1 MLVCSVSLESGPSTL
16 SNGTPMRI
24 SPVFLA
30 LPLLLTACKNDGE
43 ADDTSA
49 IGLFDG
55 LFDGVATGMNFPLDI
70 GVAPDDPIT
79 EDEIEGGDIY
89 VANYGT
95 SEIMW
100 VRDPSDDPD
109 SGDAQSIFDGAS
121 VGFAGAMAVSVPT
134 HARVWAAFEQGGEG
148 DAGGI
153 AILDQ
158 DGALIST
165 IDGSANAEAFANPG
179 GLCYGGRSADGAIA
193 YFYLVNLGDGT
204 AWRIEAGSLDGDA
217 LAFTQIGSG
226 LATGTPGNPGTP
238 GNGLTSTSDLP
249 DGGAR
254 GCVYQLGSLYVAD
267 MQNDRIVRF
276 DDAASDDGIDGVA
289 LEDLDAGLLND
300 PTDLSVNAEGY
311 LIIISYENAQA
322 FLTVELPRGG
332 FIDNGLQNLSVNAGN
347 YGVAV
352 ASGTVWFTRAN
363 NKNGTLRAVTPE
375 QDVLPTTKGPFPP
388 Q

>member
-1 MLVCSVSLESGPSTL
+1 M
-16 SNGTPMRI
+16 
-24 SPVFLA
+24 
-30 LPLLLTACKNDGE
+30 LPLLLTACQHDGE

-55 LFDGVATGMNFPLDI
+55 LFDGVATGLNYPLDI
-70 GVAPDDPIT
+70 GVAPDDLLT
-79 EDEIEGGDIY
+79 EADIEGGDIY
-89 VANYGT
+89 LANYGT

-100 VRDPSDDPD
+100 VRDPTGAPD
-109 SGDAQSIFDGAS
+109 SGAATPIFDGTSA
-121 VGFAGAMAVSVPT
+121 GFAGPTAISVPT
-134 HARVWAAFEQGGEG
+134 HARVWAAFEQGGS
-148 DAGGI
+148 DNAGGI

-165 IDGSANAEAFANPG
+165 IDGSDNPDAFANPG

-204 AWRIEAGSLDGDA
+204 AWRIEASTLDGDG

-226 LATGTPGNPGTP
+226 LATGTPGNPGSP
-238 GNGLTSTSDLP
+238 GNGLSSSSDLP
-249 DGGAR
+249 QGGAR
-254 GCVYQLGSLYVAD
+254 GCAYDLGSLYVAD
-267 MQNDRIVRF
+267 MQNDRVVRF
-276 DDAASDDGIDGVA
+276 DDAATNDGIDGVA
-289 LEDLDAGLLND
+289 LEDLPAGNLND
-300 PTDLSVNAEGY
+300 PTDLTVNAEGY
-311 LIIISYENAQA
+311 LIIVSYENAKA

-332 FIDNGLQNLSVNAGN
+332 FIDNGLQDLSVNAGN

-375 QDVLPTTKGPFPP
+375 QDVLPTTEGPFPP